1 VRSRC
6 PPGANDP
13 SATTAGGD
21 PGRYTLGVSEE
32 RTALRLECITKEY
45 PLVRANDCISFDVR
59 WGEVHAVV
67 GENGAGKTTLMKI
80 VYGMVRPD
88 GGRIYVDG
96 RPAEIRSPADA
107 IRLGIGMVHQHFM
120 LVDVFTVLENIV
132 LGHEPRKGG
141 AIDLEAARRSVQ
153 ALLRE
158 VGFDLDLDARVEEL
172 PVGLQQRVEILKT
185 LYREAKILI
194 LDEPTAVLTPQEAGE
209 LFRFLRGFVARG
221 NTVIF
226 ISHKLAEVMEVSD
239 RVTVIRDGRVVG
251 TVDTPKTSVAE
262 LARMMVGREV
272 ILTVQKTPPRPGE
285 VLLSV
290 ADLWVEEAG
299 KKPRVAGVNLEVRA
313 GEILGIAGV
322 EGNGQ
327 SELVEAIT
335 GLRPYRGT
343 VRYQGEVIARPDARR
358 VREHR
363 VSHIPEDRNA
373 RGLVLDF
380 STRDNLIL
388 GDHYRAP
395 FVDRYGFFRDAVI
408 DDYARGVV
416 ETYDVRPRSIHLSAR
431 HYSGGNAQK
440 IIVGRELYRKPRI
453 LIAAQPTRG
462 VDIGAIE
469 FIHKQIV
476 EARDQGMAVLLVS
489 ADLNEVMSLADRIL
503 VMFEGR
509 IVGEVRPE
517 EATEERLGLLMAGI
531 TEGAPA

>member
-1 VRSRC
+1 MAEV
-6 PPGANDP
+6 
-13 SATTAGGD
+13 
-21 PGRYTLGVSEE
+21 
-32 RTALRLECITKEY
+32 ALELKCITKRY
-45 PLVRANDCISFDVR
+45 PLVLANDCISFDVR

-67 GENGAGKTTLMKI
+67 GENGAGKSTLMKI

-88 GGRIYVDG
+88 AGEIYVG
-96 RPAEIRSPADA
+96 GKKAEIHSPADA

-120 LVDVFTVLENIV
+120 LVEVFTVLENIV
-132 LGHEPRKGG
+132 LGNEPRRGPRL
-141 AIDLEAARRSVQ
+141 DLESARREVA
-153 ALLRE
+153 ALLKE
-158 VGFDLDLDARVEEL
+158 IGFELDLDARIEDL

-185 LYREAKILI
+185 LYRKARILI
-194 LDEPTAVLTPQEAGE
+194 LDEPTAVLTPQEASE
-209 LFRFLRGFVARG
+209 LFRFLREFVARG

-251 TVDTPKTSVAE
+251 TVETPKTSIEE

-272 ILTVQKTPPRPGE
+272 ILTVEKRPASPGE
-285 VLLSV
+285 PLLV
-290 ADLWVEEAG
+290 VEDLRVEEAG
-299 KKPRVAGVNLEVRA
+299 KKPRVDGVSLEVRA
-313 GEILGIAGV
+313 GEIVGIAGV

-327 SELVEAIT
+327 TELVEAIT

-343 VRYQGEVIARPDARR
+343 VRYEGEVIAVPDARR

-380 STRDNLIL
+380 STRDNVIL
-388 GDHYRAP
+388 GDHYKPP
-395 FVDRYGFFRDAVI
+395 FVDRLGFFRDLEI
-408 DDYARGVV
+408 DRYAREVV
-416 ETYDVRPRSIHLSAR
+416 DTYDVRPRSIHLSAR

-440 IIVGRELYRKPRI
+440 IIVGRELHRRPKI

-469 FIHKQIV
+469 FIHKRIV

-517 EATEERLGLLMAGI
+517 EATEEKLGLLMAGV
-531 TEGAPA
+531 TEAATA